1 MSVPEGTESVTSFAP
16 DRAVGR
22 WFNEHVQ
29 TSEALV
35 DVGEVV
41 AVAFHPWTF
50 RALVAAGCLLAWR
63 AGRRR
68 AAAVVGA
75 TMALGSL
82 LGIGL
87 KVLIARP
94 RPVWG
99 NPVASEVGF
108 SMPSGHAL
116 NSALGVSLLL
126 VLAWP
131 WLRRR
136 GLTRPAVAVGTVVV
150 GVTAL
155 DRLVLGVHY
164 VSDVTVGV
172 AVGVGLA
179 LLARR
184 VVVAEPAPAGV
195 RRGR

>member
-1 MSVPEGTESVTSFAP
+1 MTVPEGTESVTSFAP

-29 TSEALV
+29 SSQVLV

-50 RALVAAGCLLAWR
+50 RALVAVGCVLAWR

-68 AAAVVGA
+68 AAAVVGV

-82 LGIGL
+82 IGVGL

-99 NPVASEVGF
+99 DPVASEVGF

-126 VLAWP
+126 VLGWP

-136 GLTRPAVAVGTVVV
+136 DAAGPAVGVGAAVVV
-150 GVTAL
+150 VTAL

-164 VSDVTVGV
+164 LSDVTVGV
-172 AVGVGLA
+172 TLGVSLA
-179 LLARR
+179 LLAHR
-184 VVVAEPAPAGV
+184 VVGTAPAPEV
-195 RRGR
+195 PRGH